1 MKSPLKK
8 IRIDVAKRRIRFYE
22 YLAFRDAGYFIS
34 PYSMKALELRKKYG
48 RWRTGPTRL
57 ITRPES
63 DSREDALT
71 ARPAT

>member
-22 YLAFRDAGYFIS
+22 YLAFRGAGYFIS
-34 PYSMKALELRKKYG
+34 PYSMKALELRKGYG
-48 RWRTGPTRL
+48 LDDWTYTRL

-71 ARPAT
+71 THPTT